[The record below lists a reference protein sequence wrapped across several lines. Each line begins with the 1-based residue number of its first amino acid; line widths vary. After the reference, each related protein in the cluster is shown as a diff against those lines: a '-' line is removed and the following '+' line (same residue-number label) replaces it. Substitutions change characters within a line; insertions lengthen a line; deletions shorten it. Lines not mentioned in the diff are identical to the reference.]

1 MERKM
6 PIGRY
11 VENGV
16 VFTPQALSAMSKA
29 LEATTEILRIGGDEK
44 QRQIVARFIIRTA
57 KEDGSLDAA
66 ALRDRVLTALGGV
79 EYSIPANPQPSALG
93 QIPE

>member
-1 MERKM
+1 M

-57 KEDGSLDAA
+57 KEDGSLGAS
-66 ALRDRVLTALGGV
+66 ALRDRVLAALGGV
-79 EYSIPANPQPSALG
+79 EYSIPANPQPSPIS
-93 QIPE
+93 QIAE